1 MNKQVGYCCTDIYC
15 DYCHGTGID
24 QSRNDDD
31 DADNST
37 PYLITL
43 GDETVDFLLVE
54 RLESG
59 DLNLRSN
66 VKTNT
71 QTQSLFDLSMEMVE
85 WIHEDELPDSYPYDF
100 GYALS
105 RIEDGVRVFPN
116 VKPNESET
124 P

>member
-24 QSRNDDD
+24 QSRND
-31 DADNST
+31 ADNST
-37 PYLITL
+37 PHLITL
-43 GDETVDFLLVE
+43 G
-54 RLESG
+54 
-59 DLNLRSN
+59 
-66 VKTNT
+66 
-71 QTQSLFDLSMEMVE
+71 
-85 WIHEDELPDSYPYDF
+85 DELPDSYPYDF

-116 VKPNESET
+116 IEPNESET